1 MFALFS
7 GYSKELWYGTPLVF
21 ALYQSRHDC
30 MELLLEL
37 GADPNFTNENEM
49 TVSALIIATKLDD
62 LDAIKLLIKYKAN
75 VRMKDK
81 QG

>member
-1 MFALFS
+1 
-7 GYSKELWYGTPLVF
+7 
-21 ALYQSRHDC
+21 

-75 VRMKDK
+75 VRMKDR